1 MAQPEVFIRE
11 KSGFTRTMG
20 FADALIFN
28 MICIGFFTASI
39 FSYQLSPFAFPG
51 ANIAITFLLTIV
63 LALPLYLVWSS
74 MSSSMPRTGG
84 DYIYQS
90 RIVSPV
96 VAFAASFSFTIFWQF
111 WYDASFAIQVTIQSI
126 VPPILRAGYLSGDPG
141 LMQLASATGSELSI
155 FLITVVVLGLAALA
169 ASPGLP
175 FYVKLQRVLFA
186 LTLMG
191 VVVILY
197 LYATATPAIF
207 RSNFNDFMTSYT
219 GTSQDWYQVII
230 DTAKDNGWTLVEY
243 NWTDTL
249 LAVPITLMCMGYGFW
264 TIFVFSEV
272 KRAND
277 FKLATYQMVGA
288 LVIMGLLFASLY
300 AVMINA
306 VGREFYDALFWLY
319 FMGDFVPNNPVFQIP
334 LSNPNYIFLADMLTG
349 NMVLSLA
356 LAIGTAAAAFCLVT
370 QIVIVISRMFTAM
383 TFDRLWPAKLG
394 YVGTKWVSPIY
405 ANFVIFL
412 VDVVFAW
419 VGVYYPTF
427 IFYSG
432 AAVLGAWLGYVVDS
446 VAAIRFKKKM
456 PEVYEASAVSRYE
469 IAGRSLTEIVGWLN
483 LIFCAFILYVYAAY
497 WEYILGLAEFAIPGV
512 LLVVSVYI
520 GSALYY
526 MFVKWYR
533 MNRQGIDITLA
544 FRQIP
549 PE

>member
-28 MICIGFFTASI
+28 MICIGFFTASL
-39 FSYQLSPFAFPG
+39 FSFQLSPFAFPG
-51 ANIAITFLLTIV
+51 ANIAITFLLTIL

-90 RIVSPV
+90 RIVSGV

-111 WYDASFAIQVTIQSI
+111 WYDASFAIQVTIQSV
-126 VPPILRAGYLSGDPG
+126 VPPILRAGYISNNPAL
-141 LMQLASATGSELSI
+141 LQLGAAAGSEMSI
-155 FLITVVVLGLAALA
+155 FLITVLVLALAAIA

-175 FYVKLQRVLFA
+175 FYVKLQRLLFI
-186 LTLMG
+186 LTLVG
-191 VVVILY
+191 VAAILFI
-197 LYATATPAIF
+197 YATATPAVF
-207 RSNFNDFMTSYT
+207 QANFNSFMDTYN
-219 GTSQDWYQVII
+219 GTSGVDWYT
-230 DTAKDNGWTLVEY
+230 DFLNAATAAGFVLVDY
-243 NWTDTL
+243 NWIDTL

-272 KRAND
+272 KRADD

-288 LVIMGLLFASLY
+288 LVLMGLLFASLY
-300 AVMINA
+300 LVMVNA
-306 VGREFYDALFWLY
+306 VGRQFYDGLFYLY
-319 FMGDFVPNNPVFQIP
+319 FMGDPIVANIP
-334 LSNPNYIFLADMLTG
+334 LANPNYIFLADILTG
-349 NMVLSLA
+349 NNMALSLA

-394 YVGTKWVSPIY
+394 YVGTRWVSPIY
-405 ANFVIFL
+405 ANFIIFL
-412 VDVVFAW
+412 VDVVFVA
-419 VGVYYPTF
+419 VGVWYPTF

-446 VAAIRFKKKM
+446 VSAILFKKKM
-456 PEVYEASAVSRYE
+456 RDVYEASAVSKYE
-469 IAGRSLTEIVGWLN
+469 IGGYSLTAIVGWLN
-483 LIFCAFILYVYAAY
+483 LAFCAFILGVYAVF
-497 WEYILGLAEFAIPGV
+497 WEYILGLAEFAVPGV
-512 LLVVSVYI
+512 LLVISVYI

-526 MFVKWYR
+526 LFVKWYR
-533 MNRQGIDITLA
+533 KSQQGIDITLA
-544 FRQIP
+544 FKQIP